1 MKIFS
6 KIILLGLITLWFLP
20 LTQIA
25 FAQNQGGNNGGNE
38 GGNQNVNVPIKLDNP
53 FSVGNDL
60 FELAD
65 ALVNKVVL
73 PIGGVLCVLGFI
85 YAGFLYVTARGN
97 PTKISTAHNALLYS
111 AIGTAILLGSWVIAS
126 VIRNTIGALTS

>member
-6 KIILLGLITLWFLP
+6 KTLL
-20 LTQIA
+20 
-25 FAQNQGGNNGGNE
+25 FALVVFSFFPVARVALAQPEGGPGGNE
-38 GGNQNVNVPIKLDNP
+38 GGPSQNVNVPIKLDNP

-97 PTKISTAHNALLYS
+97 PSKISTAHNALLYS
-111 AIGTAILLGSWVIAS
+111 AIGTAILLGAWVIAS

>member
-6 KIILLGLITLWFLP
+6 KTLLLALVILWLLP
-20 LTQIA
+20 VARVAL
-25 FAQNQGGNNGGNE
+25 AQPEGGPGGNE
-38 GGNQNVNVPIKLDNP
+38 GGPSQNVNVPIKLDNP

-97 PTKISTAHNALLYS
+97 QTKISTAHNALLYS
-111 AIGTAILLGSWVIAS
+111 AIGTAILLGAWVIAS
-126 VIRNTIGALTS
+126 VIRNTITSLTS